1 MTIGYFLG
9 LVGPLYLMAV
19 AWPLARVDI
28 REHRLPNRL
37 TLPAFPVTIVSQV
50 LAVLLGENWAY
61 LATAAGAAV
70 TAFVAGLVLNRYA
83 GLGMGDVKLIT
94 AITLALAWFSPL
106 VPLVALAIALVLAGA
121 VATAMVVLQKARM
134 GSSIALGPYLLVG
147 FVLSLI
153 GQGWS

>member
-61 LATAAGAAV
+61 LATAAGVAV

-106 VPLVALAIALVLAGA
+106 VPLVALAIALVLAGV

-134 GSSIALGPYLLVG
+134 GSSVALGPYLLVG

>member
-61 LATAAGAAV
+61 LATAAGVAV

-106 VPLVALAIALVLAGA
+106 VPLVALAIALVLAGV